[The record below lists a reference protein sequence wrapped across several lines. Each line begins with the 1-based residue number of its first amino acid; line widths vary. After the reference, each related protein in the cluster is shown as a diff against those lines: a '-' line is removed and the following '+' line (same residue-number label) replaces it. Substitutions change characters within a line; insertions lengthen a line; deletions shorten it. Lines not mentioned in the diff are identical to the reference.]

1 MNRKISLLLVIILGS
16 LTLIGCFGA
25 EGKRAAKA
33 ALLDL
38 QKLQTIAKV
47 GVNPKEYGTLYE
59 KVKQSST
66 EALGKFEEGPIREAL
81 QEAYEGYSDAKVVLE
96 TPGQINTSAPPYSGF
111 IVKYSFKAPS
121 QFVPQFAL
129 LQKIL
134 DKTAKAVGRL
144 DESLR

>member
-1 MNRKISLLLVIILGS
+1 MVILLGS
-16 LTLIGCFGA
+16 LTLFGCFGA
-25 EGKRAAKA
+25 EGKRSAKA

-47 GVNPKEYGTLYE
+47 GVNPKEFGTLYE
-59 KVKQSST
+59 KAKQSST
-66 EALGKFEEGPIREAL
+66 DALGKLEDGPIKLAL
-81 QEAYEGYSDAKVVLE
+81 QESYEGYSDAKVVLE
-96 TPGQINTSAPPYSGF
+96 TPGQINTSASPYSGF

-134 DKTAKAVGRL
+134 DKTAKAIGRL
-144 DESLR
+144 EESLR